1 MHPVFKARPH
11 VVARTSDD
19 LTHSRA
25 LPDAPLSALRATYA
39 GTDNDLPG
47 FEANEYF
54 FGISN
59 ANIIN
64 RKQRNAKRKSKS
76 HANII

>member
-11 VVARTSDD
+11 VVARTSMD

-39 GTDNDLPG
+39 AMDNDLPG
-47 FEANEYF
+47 YEASDILLVLATQTLLS
-54 FGISN
+54 GGML
-59 ANIIN
+59 
-64 RKQRNAKRKSKS
+64 
-76 HANII
+76 